1 MLQVLKMKI
10 PYIITFVIFY
20 FIFEALTY
28 NFVNMNG
35 IAKYFILDLFIVL
48 FFIMFTVL
56 FKSNKVT
63 IILLSIFMFFIT
75 VLFCVN
81 AHIYKIFGDVFSIN
95 YLSVLNEAEQVFDWS
110 FISAGIIGLAIFVF
124 SIYVIANYFL
134 YKSFNEIKYT
144 LERDYVVSS
153 LFVTI
158 LSTLVI
164 GIFIAF
170 SRSIADNNT
179 FVNGKKIKDST
190 FVTTLT
196 KKAFKHYGIL
206 GLYYKEIEI
215 KSRKKSGPI
224 SGNNNY
230 SSESDYEGLLKNKNV
245 ITIMGETLQD
255 YCICETLTPNLYR
268 LTQEGIHFSNNYSVN
283 KTNVSEMIGI
293 TGSYYSFY
301 DANYDVDFSLPNVLE
316 GKYTTTYVHDNKP
329 EFYARDNLMKYYG
342 FENSYFHSDM
352 YAPDF
357 KNSVYP
363 NGIPGWEDND
373 WHWAGD
379 YTLDSVTME
388 LALPYLINTE
398 KPFYSFWTSLS
409 MHGPYS
415 GGGYSNT
422 KLFKELG
429 YYNKVI
435 NAMESGKWNN
445 PLKGV
450 DKYEDYLIYYECA
463 AIDFDKAIGKLLDD
477 LEEKDLLDDTLI
489 VIYGDHEAYYHD
501 IYLKMAKT
509 NDKTQVDKL
518 YQTTLIMYN
527 PILNNKYYEDYN
539 THSHKEFTSPFAIAP
554 TILDL
559 IGVTYDK
566 NWYANYSVFDK
577 RYIKSFYSYQ
587 QRAFMDNNFYSE
599 DLESIAYSR
608 DKSINSE
615 EFIYNSIELMER
627 LAYVESL
634 YEGSMLR

>member
-215 KSRKKSGPI
+215 KTRKKSGPI

-255 YCICETLTPNLYR
+255 YCICETLTPNLYK

-301 DANYDVDFSLPNVLE
+301 DANYDVDFSIPNVLE

-415 GGGYSNT
+415 GGGYSNI

-527 PILNNKYYEDYN
+527 PTLNNKYYEDYN

-599 DLESIAYSR
+599 DLESIAYAK

-627 LAYVESL
+627 LAYVEIL

>member
-1 MLQVLKMKI
+1 MLQVLKIKI

-35 IAKYFILDLFIVL
+35 IAKYFILDLFIIL
-48 FFIMFTVL
+48 FFIMFTTL
-56 FKSNKVT
+56 FRNNKIT

-75 VLFCVN
+75 ILFCVN
-81 AHIYKIFGDVFSIN
+81 AHIYKIFGDIFSIN
-95 YLSVLNEAEQVFDWS
+95 YLSVLNEAEEVFDWS
-110 FISAGIIGLAIFVF
+110 FISFGIIGLGIFVF
-124 SIYVIANYFL
+124 ALYVVANYLL
-134 YKSFNEIKYT
+134 YSCFNQIKYT
-144 LERDYVVSS
+144 LDREYVISS

-170 SRSIADNNT
+170 SRSIADSNT

-230 SSESDYEGLLKNKNV
+230 SSESSYEGLLKDKNV

-255 YCICETLTPNLYR
+255 FCICETLTPNLYKI
-268 LTQEGIHFSNNYSVN
+268 TQEGIHFANNYSVN

-301 DANYDVDFSLPNVLE
+301 DANYDVDFALPNVLE
-316 GKYTTTYVHDNKP
+316 GKYSTTYVHDNKS
-329 EFYARDNLMKYYG
+329 EFYARCNLMQYYG
-342 FENSYFHSDM
+342 FENTYFHSDL

-379 YTLDSVTME
+379 YTLDSVTVD
-388 LALPYLINTE
+388 LALPYLVNTE

-429 YYNKVI
+429 YYDKVV
-435 NAMESGKWNN
+435 NAMETGKWNN

-450 DKYEDYLIYYECA
+450 EKYEDYLTYYECA
-463 AIDFDKAIGKLLDD
+463 AIDFDKAIGKLMDY
-477 LEEKDLLDDTLI
+477 LEDKDLLDDTLI

-501 IYLKMAKT
+501 LYLKMAKT

-518 YQTTLIMYN
+518 YQTTLLMYN
-527 PILNNKYYEDYN
+527 PTLNDKYYEDYN
-539 THSHKEFTSPFAIAP
+539 THTHATFTSPFVVAP

-559 IGVTYDK
+559 LGISYDK
-566 NWYANYSVFDK
+566 NWYANYSVFDN

-587 QRAFMDNNFYSE
+587 QRAFMDNYFYSE
-599 DLESIAYSR
+599 DLETIAYAR
-608 DKSINSE
+608 DKSLNSE
-615 EFIYNSIELMER
+615 EFIYNSLELMER
-627 LAYVESL
+627 LGYIESL